1 MHWPVVVIIIFIKE
15 RVKSKH
21 SANKKE
27 MHSVGFEPT
36 SANTLELES
45 SSLDRS
51 DTNAS
56 ERCEENKYIKFPY
69 YVEKAAWKSNT

>member
-1 MHWPVVVIIIFIKE
+1 
-15 RVKSKH
+15 
-21 SANKKE
+21 

-51 DTNAS
+51 DTNAK
-56 ERCEENKYIKFPY
+56 ELELRG
-69 YVEKAAWKSNT
+69 VEPRTFRMQSGRATTVPQPRSSNTIQVRRILSM

>member
-1 MHWPVVVIIIFIKE
+1 MLLILKVVPHSSYAGQIITNHAK
-15 RVKSKH
+15 
-21 SANKKE
+21 AKE

-51 DTNAS
+51 DTNAWMN
-56 ERCEENKYIKFPY
+56 E
-69 YVEKAAWKSNT
+69 

>member
-1 MHWPVVVIIIFIKE
+1 
-15 RVKSKH
+15 
-21 SANKKE
+21 

-51 DTNAS
+51 DTNA
-56 ERCEENKYIKFPY
+56 CESGTHLYKYKESIMLKT
-69 YVEKAAWKSNT
+69 NI

>member
-1 MHWPVVVIIIFIKE
+1 
-15 RVKSKH
+15 
-21 SANKKE
+21 

-51 DTNAS
+51 DTNAMEMRGVEPRTFRMQS
-56 ERCEENKYIKFPY
+56 GRAATVPHPRYIHMERTKYIKLH
-69 YVEKAAWKSNT
+69 